1 MGKVATLTAPTPNSL
16 SEAVTVDGKYPYLYD
31 KASKNWTTSK
41 SIRNVFVMGVG
52 AQPNNTGVGKILTND
67 WMNGGFNRGSIGPE
81 LGIGGMLE
89 AASAEP
95 TMLLKS
101 CIGNRALGW
110 DLLPPTSK
118 GYVFNN
124 FSYAAYHESPEK
136 CAVGTR
142 GTAAC
147 PRMGW
152 YAGTQ
157 YDGDLV
163 RANSVLADL
172 STYFPGIA
180 HCNTAFAFLRHPA
193 LAAIVLTCHR
203 NQRRV
208 HENDSSVRASSQ
220 RRSRPTA
227 TRSPGSSGGKA
238 TATLVT
244 WASPATTR
252 RTSSR

>member
-1 MGKVATLTAPTPNSL
+1 MLGEGRIGKLTAPTNNSL
-16 SEAVTVDGKYPYLYD
+16 SEAVAVDGKYPYLYD
-31 KASKNWTTSK
+31 KASKSWTTSK
-41 SIRNVFVMGVG
+41 VIRNVFVMGGG
-52 AQPNNTGVGKILTND
+52 AQPNNTGVGKIQTNS
-67 WMNGGFNRGSIGPE
+67 WMNGGQGHSGSIGPE

-101 CIGNRALGW
+101 CVGNRALGW

-172 STYFPGIA
+172 STYFPGMYSP
-180 HCNTAFAFLRHPA
+180 LRHCLCFLVAPPQT
-193 LAAIVLTCHR
+193 TCD
-203 NQRRV
+203 NI
-208 HENDSSVRASSQ
+208 DL
-220 RRSRPTA
+220 P
-227 TRSPGSSGGKA
+227 
-238 TATLVT
+238 
-244 WASPATTR
+244 
-252 RTSSR
+252 